1 MTFDPDLSHQNV
13 DIRAFIDDLS
23 SPNSLTRHVANSKL
37 SSIGKPAVPRL
48 LPLLKFSPS
57 KDTRKEVVKILGKI
71 KDNEFIE
78 ALVFA
83 LQDDNYEVRWD
94 AAESLIKLGSA
105 SILPLL
111 KFLVQH
117 FESNKLR
124 EGARHILRSIRG
136 YDDCSDPLEKL
147 FHALNGSGPVEE
159 IPWLANDA
167 ISQFHNG

>member
-13 DIRAFIDDLS
+13 DIRAFVDDLS

-37 SSIGKPAVPRL
+37 TSIGKPAVPRL

-71 KDNEFIE
+71 KDDEAIE
-78 ALVFA
+78 ALVLA
-83 LQDDNYEVRWD
+83 LRDENYEVRWD
-94 AAESLIKLGSA
+94 AAESLIKIGSA

-111 KFLVQH
+111 KYLVKH
-117 FESNKLR
+117 FESNSLR
-124 EGARHILRSIRG
+124 EGARHVLRSIRG
-136 YDDCSDPLEKL
+136 HDDCSDPLENL
-147 FHALNGSGPVEE
+147 FRALNGSGPVEE

-167 ISQFHNG
+167 INQFHNC